1 MNRKNIISIQT
12 KNSGRQI
19 AAAADSILG
28 SRKEQQDFAGLVVEK
43 NQVLAVVCDGMGG
56 LEGGAL
62 ASSSAVELLVSDY
75 QEQRPEAGFTEFLS
89 KEAIKMD
96 QCVAM
101 QTNQEGTLLRGGCTM
116 AAVIVSDGLLYWLSV
131 GDSRIYVLRGDSM
144 VLVTRDHNYLREL
157 EEALGRGEITKDY
170 YESELLTKRTDA
182 LTNYIGMGGIRRM
195 ERNANPLELMD
206 GDMILLCS
214 DGLYKRL
221 EEDQIKAMIVDNQI
235 SVQVAVRRLNRMVM
249 DLTVKGQDNTTVVLI
264 QYHAPSEPLQYQKI
278 QEEG

>member
-1 MNRKNIISIQT
+1 
-12 KNSGRQI
+12 
-19 AAAADSILG
+19 
-28 SRKEQQDFAGLVVEK
+28 
-43 NQVLAVVCDGMGG
+43 
-56 LEGGAL
+56 
-62 ASSSAVELLVSDY
+62 
-75 QEQRPEAGFTEFLS
+75 
-89 KEAIKMD
+89 
-96 QCVAM
+96 
-101 QTNQEGTLLRGGCTM
+101 M

-144 VLVTRDHNYLREL
+144 VLVTRDHNYLRML
-157 EEALGRGEITKDY
+157 EEALERGEITKDY
-170 YESELLTKRTDA
+170 YENELLTKRTDA

-221 EEDQIKAMIVDNQI
+221 EEDQIKAMIMDNQI

-264 QYHAPSEPLQYQKI
+264 QYHALSESLQYEKI
-278 QEEG
+278 QEDG